1 MRALVVHHGLEE
13 ALKSAKILPNAVKDK
28 EKLLQKAYSM
38 IILNLGDEILKKVL
52 KEKTTKGIWTKLE
65 GLYMKKSLVDH
76 RYLKQALYSFKI
88 REDKFIDEQ
97 LDEINK
103 LILDLE
109 NIGVNIEDEDQ
120 ALLLLSSLSISYT
133 TFKDKLFYGRISYI
147 G

>member
-1 MRALVVHHGLEE
+1 MVHHGLEE